1 MDIGYEDALRPSSL
15 SLPLSLVHTHNRTYM
30 INAPEDSTGAPLL
43 SLVLLLL
50 LLLPRAI

>member
-15 SLPLSLVHTHNRTYM
+15 SLSLVHTHNRTYM

-50 LLLPRAI
+50 LPRAI